1 MASRQPPKR
10 KKSVKEMVEE
20 YEEEVIRAN
29 KPVRNM
35 TKKEKN
41 SLSADAEINV
51 EVPIDDDPNPCKT
64 INFDIPYQTLIERK
78 EDILNFF
85 GFFTRDGKITSVY
98 EDVEYD
104 NQTDEYTPNPNTNPN
119 VPLYDADLLYI
130 YTLGS
135 HTETQKYDSESQGF
149 YFDETSKDDLT
160 HIKVWDIDY
169 NDETEGSYTNM
180 INEFLE
186 KSKNGTDDYV
196 DLLRRIFS
204 SAVSWIDGFEEFV
217 REDFD
222 RTGYNPAGLRDF
234 ITWFICILKYAP
246 TATLTELDIEE
257 EEGASP
263 MPPLRGSHPFLQMMR
278 FILRAYQRKIQQN
291 KKRVNALIK
300 KYGEQVIADAFNN
313 DLDFEGGSSEYDSNV
328 NIMTHQAIV
337 MGDTTLLDNFLKN
350 HIESMERRRTR
361 RGRWERRQRERR
373 GQRAAEEEKVEE
385 KEEVGELLEEK
396 VDDEPRTNDD
406 DERVDMTIQ
415 YPKQELLSMRVPD
428 LRKIL
433 TDLGGQPYSRPA
445 SNVSGGIGRA
455 TPLRKEQIIEEILR
469 IQAQRNNN
477 NRRR

>member
-1 MASRQPPKR
+1 
-10 KKSVKEMVEE
+10 
-20 YEEEVIRAN
+20 
-29 KPVRNM
+29 
-35 TKKEKN
+35 
-41 SLSADAEINV
+41 L
-51 EVPIDDDPNPCKT
+51 
-64 INFDIPYQTLIERK
+64 
-78 EDILNFF
+78 
-85 GFFTRDGKITSVY
+85 
-98 EDVEYD
+98 
-104 NQTDEYTPNPNTNPN
+104 
-119 VPLYDADLLYI
+119 
-130 YTLGS
+130 
-135 HTETQKYDSESQGF
+135 
-149 YFDETSKDDLT
+149 
-160 HIKVWDIDY
+160 
-169 NDETEGSYTNM
+169 
-180 INEFLE
+180 
-186 KSKNGTDDYV
+186 
-196 DLLRRIFS
+196 
-204 SAVSWIDGFEEFV
+204 
-217 REDFD
+217 
-222 RTGYNPAGLRDF
+222 
-234 ITWFICILKYAP
+234 FICILKYAP
-246 TATLTELDIEE
+246 TSTLAELCIEE

-263 MPPLRGSHPFLQMMR
+263 MPPLPGGHPFLKMMR
-278 FILRAYQRKIQQN
+278 FILKAYQKKIQQN

-328 NIMTHQAIV
+328 NITTHQAIV

-373 GQRAAEEEKVEE
+373 GQRAEAEEEKVEE